1 MSEDQLFF
9 YFQPYKIT
17 YIEKTSFSPDVLKNQ
32 DNTDKAI
39 LGQYFHDPLHH
50 LDPQYREVSKNSIPQ
65 RVKTFKMSYFLSDLL
80 RNYCKA
86 TCSTLTTHYIILSW
100 ITVPKNSVPQ
110 KHKTLKGSYCACSGI
125 TSKPPAVYRRPI
137 FNPKSP
143 FLKVHTS

>member
-50 LDPQYREVSKNSIPQ
+50 LDPQYREVPKNSIPQ
-65 RVKTFKMSYFLSDLL
+65 RVKNFKNVLL
-80 RNYCKA
+80 FVGLA
-86 TCSTLTTHYIILSW
+86 
-100 ITVPKNSVPQ
+100 
-110 KHKTLKGSYCACSGI
+110 
-125 TSKPPAVYRRPI
+125 
-137 FNPKSP
+137 
-143 FLKVHTS
+143 